1 MVAPN
6 EESVEYNLLLN
17 AKEALAELQRFNKA
31 AIEAGG
37 AVDSLQKRIINFE
50 QVVAKEAQKAG
61 VAFEEQLAAF
71 ERLDAKLKSSKKGG
85 VLGNTGGVN
94 PFEATQAQ
102 HDKLADVDN
111 AYLENLAKK
120 RKEQEDLVRLNQE
133 ILKASQGGAIPT
145 QEEYNKAV
153 NDGAKAQQELAE
165 KVKKAGENAKKGA
178 EEATFATRAWNIA
191 VGMLIHQ
198 GINLLIT
205 SIQTMVTTAIEG
217 LKSLEVSV
225 YNVANA
231 ERAMSQSGIDVTFK
245 DLESVVD
252 RLSTKFE
259 GLFSKVQLQDVV
271 ADIAIATKELGL
283 DAAQIEKIAASAAA
297 LQLRNP
303 GKTVQEVNQQ
313 LLTAI
318 LSGQTKGIRSLGVAA
333 SEAAIQQQALAMG
346 LIKVGET
353 ANAQQ
358 KSLATLELVYKA
370 TAGDAKN
377 LEQYQNTL
385 TGVQQEL
392 KASWQDLLS
401 EIAKTYAPEIIQGF
415 KLLVNIL
422 QLTLVVFKAL
432 EPAIQKVV
440 TLMASLVAATK
451 GLGGLNPLS
460 ALQKFVK
467 QFADAKKGYEDY
479 FASFKDSPDTPTGMK
494 GIDAEATSEKT
505 KMLKEQED
513 KLTEIF
519 KDARDKREDI
529 DRNYNEKLADIAL
542 NYQQKLEDIA
552 RTTAQKTADAQRDYA
567 GKVADINRDTEQ
579 KKVEAQQEAHKK
591 AIDAEKQYQD
601 ELKKLREKYLMDLEE
616 ALHERDAR
624 QILRL
629 MRQYEIDK
637 NNAKKQKENE
647 QKQAKDELSEK
658 LKQIEVDRKL
668 KLEAAQRD
676 LADKLRDIQ
685 LAAARERQEANINRQ
700 RQLNDARIAHQRALE
715 EQRIYLQRKLR
726 DLADALAKEYNMTAT
741 GLSAMNGL
749 FSAAAAST
757 IGSTANASSPSSIN
771 AGTYQPPTAS
781 STWASMGMYTS
792 GGMAEGGT
800 FLATRPQTIAVAE
813 NRPEVIT
820 ATPLGKPGR
829 CLLYTSP
836 SPRDC
841 S

>member
-6 EESVEYNLLLN
+6 DETVEYNLLLN
-17 AKEALAELQRFNKA
+17 AKQALASLKEFNSAVQNSGDTLEALQIRANNLSKVIQMSAE
-31 AIEAGG
+31 
-37 AVDSLQKRIINFE
+37 
-50 QVVAKEAQKAG
+50 KAG
-61 VAFEEQLAAF
+61 VSFEHM
-71 ERLDAKLKSSKKGG
+71 
-85 VLGNTGGVN
+85 
-94 PFEATQAQ
+94 QAQ
-102 HDKLADVDN
+102 IEKLNESIGGGSLLGREAGIVQQ
-111 AYLENLAKK
+111 
-120 RKEQEDLVRLNQE
+120 KEHNE
-133 ILKASQGGAIPT
+133 
-145 QEEYNKAV
+145 AV
-153 NDGAKAQQELAE
+153 IDGAKAQQELAD
-165 KVKKAGENAKKGA
+165 KTKKAGDNAKKGA
-178 EEATFATRAWNIA
+178 EEATYATRAWNIA

-252 RLSTKFE
+252 RLSTKFK

-460 ALQKFVK
+460 ALQKFIK

-479 FASFKDSPDTPTGMK
+479 FASFNNSPDTPTGMK
-494 GIDAEATSEKT
+494 GIDPEATAKKT
-505 KMLKEQED
+505 EMLKEQED

-529 DRNYNEKLADIAL
+529 DRNYNEKLVDIAL

-658 LKQIEVDRKL
+658 LKQIEIDRKL

-749 FSAAAAST
+749 FNAFS
-757 IGSTANASSPSSIN
+757 GSVANASSPANIN
-771 AGTYQPPTAS
+771 AGTYVPSSNAQSTVS
-781 STWASMGMYTS
+781 STWANAGMYGT

-800 FLATRPQTIAVAE
+800 FLATRPQTINVGE

-829 CLLYTSP
+829 DISKVFANGGVGGMGGQIEIAMTLSP
-836 SPRDC
+836 DLEARITRNTLDETANIVTRLNRSK
-841 S
+841 